1 MSAPLNTPQED
12 AERIRLKRL
21 ARLGGGGQASPAASG
36 STSTPATP
44 PAAPKPVMA
53 HTPVT
58 ALPKPKPIVKPA
70 APASPAPE
78 PAKPS
83 PVKQSQPVPLNFPQW
98 ESETLGKV
106 FNVTL
111 DREQA
116 EKSGWTITWLRG
128 VRNELLEEDPARPQ
142 PIPLE
147 ADLADRLII
156 DRLSLDPRSPTDDP
170 ELLTVLVG
178 LPPLETSLGYLVG
191 CWKRIHT
198 IRTQLSRRPPP
209 LADLQRATQILD
221 KLRELIVS
229 YAGFTLQDPGMF
241 PQPEGVVL
249 GAQELLPSLLSL
261 SSAPLNAGSTELG
274 LGAGD
279 VEAFIG
285 DLAKRFADDGMDE
298 IFGPIITMVIGAL
311 PAEGLGSGGSE
322 WRAVVGALEA
332 LVSDKNVAMAFPRLP
347 NWLPEHVTPHEVE
360 FASLLGPLA
369 RMGIFG
375 REWPALAQS
384 YYPEPDKRT
393 SQNAEAVDTTL
404 RATLVNLQQSLFLVF
419 NAIVRASA
427 DSRERVLKYFSTV
440 LNINVKRAGAHV
452 DPRTV
457 ASDAFMINLQ
467 AALLRFAEPFLD
479 AKYSKIDRID
489 AKYFAMTT
497 RINLAEETRLKAT
510 AEEVNAWEQR
520 VAQNG
525 GEGVSPQSH
534 AATYLYGLVTPQNFI
549 SDIFFLCAGYNHLG
563 IVRTIATHGEI
574 LKHLGEIDKWLET
587 AEAAEVPPGPQQ
599 TLHQARI
606 ERVKADKTKFQ
617 RELLTYEVQLQD
629 PEITQRN
636 LAFTNFMMVWILRMV
651 DPTHQ
656 YPSKPMT
663 LPLPEQ
669 VPDEFRILPEYF
681 VEDVVDYYIY
691 IMKYRSDLLD
701 TTLRTEFLVFALTFL
716 SSTWYIKNPFLK
728 SKILQG
734 LFYGS
739 IHIGRERDG
748 LLGALF
754 NSHPLALKHLFPSL
768 MWFYVEVEQTGASTQ
783 FYDKFE
789 SRRNIAYILRG
800 IWNNPNHRDTLLKAA
815 EGSDKFVRF
824 ANLLMNDAT
833 YLLDELLTKL
843 AAIKQLQ
850 QLMANKEQWDAL
862 PAEERREKEKN
873 FRQYEGMAA
882 SYATLGKSTVGLLRD
897 FTKETKAAFL
907 RPEIVDRL
915 AAMLSYN
922 IDMLCGPR
930 CSSLHVKDMEKYRFQ
945 PRALLGEIFQIFLNL
960 SGEAPFIQAVASEG
974 RSYKKEVFLNAAGIV
989 RKHSIKSETEIEKF
1003 VAFIQNVEEAKVLI
1017 EQEDDLGDA
1026 PDEFMDPLMYTLMR
1040 DPVILPSSKA
1050 TVDRS
1055 TIKAHLL
1062 SDTTDP
1068 FNRSPLK
1075 IEEVVPDVELKA
1087 KIETWLAERRDG
1099 RLKEAL
1105 ENAAVGT
1112 SEIPMEVDE
1121 AT

>member
-21 ARLGGGGQASPAASG
+21 ARLGGGQASSAASS
-36 STSTPATP
+36 STDITQPS
-44 PAAPKPVMA
+44 APKPAPAV
-53 HTPVT
+53 TP
-58 ALPKPKPIVKPA
+58 APAPSPKPKPIVKPV
-70 APASPAPE
+70 SPAPE
-78 PAKPS
+78 PARPS
-83 PVKQSQPVPLNFPQW
+83 PVKQVQPVPLNFPQW
-98 ESETLGKV
+98 ESETVGKI
-106 FNVTL
+106 FNITL

-116 EKSGWTITWLRG
+116 EKSGWSITWLRG
-128 VRNELLEEDPARPQ
+128 VQRELLEEDPARPQ
-142 PIPLE
+142 PIQLE
-147 ADLADRLII
+147 ADFADRIII

-170 ELLTVLVG
+170 ELLTVLVS

-191 CWKRIHT
+191 CWKRIQA
-198 IRTQLSRRPPP
+198 IRVQLSRRPPP
-209 LADLQRATQILD
+209 LADLQRTTEILD
-221 KLRELIVS
+221 KLRELVIS

-241 PQPEGVVL
+241 PQPEGVPL

-261 SSAPLNAGSTELG
+261 SSAPLNAGTTALG

-285 DLAKRFADDGMDE
+285 DLAKRFVDDGLEE
-298 IFGPIITMVIGAL
+298 IFGSIITMVVGAL
-311 PAEGLGSGGSE
+311 PAEGLGSGASE

-332 LVSDKNVAMAFPRLP
+332 LVSDKNVAAVFPRLP
-347 NWLPEHVTPHEVE
+347 NWLPEGVAPQDVE

-393 SQNAEAVDTTL
+393 AQNAEAVDTTL

-419 NAIVRASA
+419 NAIVRASPDA
-427 DSRERVLKYFSTV
+427 RERVLKYFSTV

-457 ASDAFMINLQ
+457 ASDGFMINLQ
-467 AALLRFAEPFLD
+467 AVLLRFAEPFLD

-489 AKYFAMTT
+489 AKYFAVAT
-497 RINLAEETRLKAT
+497 RVNLAEETRIKAT
-510 AEEVNAWEQR
+510 VEEVNAWEKR
-520 VAQNG
+520 VT
-525 GEGVSPQSH
+525 QS
-534 AATYLYGLVTPQNFI
+534 GVTPKNFI

-563 IVRTIATHGEI
+563 IVRTITTHGEI
-574 LKHLGEIDKWLET
+574 FKHLGEIDKWLET
-587 AEAAEVPPGPQQ
+587 AEAAEVPPGPQH

-606 ERVKADKTKFQ
+606 ERVKADKAKFQ

-636 LAFTNFMMVWILRMV
+636 LAFTNFMIVWMLRMV

-656 YPSKPMT
+656 YPNKPMT

-669 VPDEFRILPEYF
+669 VPDEFRMLPEYF
-681 VEDVVDYYIY
+681 IEDVVDYYIY
-691 IMKYRSDLLD
+691 VMKYRFDLLD

-748 LLGALF
+748 LFGALF
-754 NSHPLALKHLFPSL
+754 NSHPLALQHLLPSL

-850 QLMANKEQWDAL
+850 LLMANKEQWDAL

-907 RPEIVDRL
+907 TPEIVDRL
-915 AAMLSYN
+915 AAMLAYN

-989 RKHSIKSETEIEKF
+989 RKHSIKSEADIEKF

-1017 EQEDDLGDA
+1017 EQEEDLGDV
-1026 PDEFMDPLMYTLMR
+1026 PEEFMDPLMYTLMR
-1040 DPVILPSSKA
+1040 DPVKLPSSKA
-1050 TVDRS
+1050 IVDRS

-1075 IEEVVPDVELKA
+1075 IEEVIPDEELKA
-1087 KIETWLAERRDG
+1087 KIGAWLAERRG
-1099 RLKEAL
+1099 GKLKEAL
-1105 ENAAVGT
+1105 DNAAVGT
-1112 SEIPMEVDE
+1112 NEIPMDVDE
-1121 AT
+1121 AI

>member
-1 MSAPLNTPQED
+1 MSTPLNTPQED

-21 ARLGGGGQASPAASG
+21 ARLGGGQASSAASS
-36 STSTPATP
+36 STDIEKPLAPRPAPVVAPT
-44 PAAPKPVMA
+44 AAP
-53 HTPVT
+53 
-58 ALPKPKPIVKPA
+58 PKPKPIVKPV
-70 APASPAPE
+70 SPAPE
-78 PAKPS
+78 PARPS

-98 ESETLGKV
+98 ESETIGKV

-116 EKSGWTITWLRG
+116 EKSGWSITWLCG
-128 VRNELLEEDPARPQ
+128 VQRELLEEDPGTTLNARLGTDLTYRTARPQ
-142 PIPLE
+142 PIQLE
-147 ADLADRLII
+147 ADLADRLLI
-156 DRLSLDPRSPTDDP
+156 DRLSLDPRSPTEDP
-170 ELLTVLVG
+170 EIVTVIVA
-178 LPPLETSLGYLVG
+178 LPPLETSLGYLAG
-191 CWKRIHT
+191 CWKRLQA
-198 IRTQLSRRPPP
+198 IRIQLSRRPPP
-209 LADLQRATQILD
+209 LGDLQRATEVLD
-221 KLRELIVS
+221 KLRELVVS
-229 YAGFTLQDPGMF
+229 YAGLTLQDPDMF
-241 PQPEGVVL
+241 PQPKGVPL

-261 SSAPLNAGSTELG
+261 SSAPLNAGSTALG

-285 DLAKRFADDGMDE
+285 DLAKRFVDDGLDD

-347 NWLPEHVTPHEVE
+347 NWLPEGVAPHNVE
-360 FASLLGPLA
+360 FTSLLGPLA
-369 RMGIFG
+369 RMGVFG

-393 SQNAEAVDTTL
+393 AQSAEAVETTL
-404 RATLVNLQQSLFLVF
+404 RATLVNLQQSLFLIF
-419 NAIVRASA
+419 NAIVRASPDA
-427 DSRERVLKYFSTV
+427 RERVLKYFSTV
-440 LNINVKRAGAHV
+440 LNINVKRAGAH
-452 DPRTV
+452 
-457 ASDAFMINLQ
+457 ASSFMNGFMINLQ
-467 AALLRFAEPFLD
+467 AVLLRFAEPFLD

-497 RINLAEETRLKAT
+497 RVNLVEETRIKAT
-510 AEEVNAWEQR
+510 AEEVNAWERR
-520 VAQNG
+520 VT
-525 GEGVSPQSH
+525 EKGVI
-534 AATYLYGLVTPQNFI
+534 PQNFI
-549 SDIFFLCAGYNHLG
+549 SDIFFICAGYNHLG
-563 IVRTIATHGEI
+563 LVRTIATHGEI

-587 AEAAEVPPGPQQ
+587 AEAAEIPAGPQQ
-599 TLHQARI
+599 TAHQARVD
-606 ERVKADKTKFQ
+606 RVKTDKAKYQ
-617 RELLTYEVQLQD
+617 RELLTYEVQIQD
-629 PEITQRN
+629 SELTQRN
-636 LAFTNFMMVWILRMV
+636 LAFTNFMMAWVLRMV
-651 DPTHQ
+651 DPMHQ

-669 VPDEFRILPEYF
+669 VPDDFRMLPEYF
-681 VEDVVDYYIY
+681 IEDVVDYYIHV
-691 IMKYRSDLLD
+691 MKHRSDLLD
-701 TTLRTEFLVFALTFL
+701 TTLRAEFLVFALTFL

-728 SKILQG
+728 SKLLQG

-754 NSHPLALKHLFPSL
+754 NSHPLALQHLLPSL
-768 MWFYVEVEQTGASTQ
+768 MWFYVEVEQTGASSQ

-843 AAIKQLQ
+843 ASIKQLQ
-850 QLMANKEQWDAL
+850 TLMANKEQWEAL
-862 PAEERREKEKN
+862 PAEERREKEKT
-873 FRQYEGMAA
+873 FRQNEGMAT
-882 SYATLGKSTVGLLRD
+882 SYATLGKSTIGLLRD

-907 RPEIVDRL
+907 TPEIVDRL
-915 AAMLSYN
+915 AAMLAYN

-930 CSSLHVKDMEKYRFQ
+930 CSSLHVKDMDKYRFQ
-945 PRALLGEIFQIFLNL
+945 PRTLLGEIFQIFLNL
-960 SGEAPFIQAVASEG
+960 SGEAPFIQAVATEG
-974 RSYKKEVFLNAAGIV
+974 RSYKKDVFLHAAGIV
-989 RKHSIKSETEIEKF
+989 RKHSIKSETDIEKF

-1017 EQEDDLGDA
+1017 EQEDDLGDV
-1026 PDEFMDPLMYTLMR
+1026 PDEFLDPLMYTLMR
-1040 DPVILPSSKA
+1040 DPVKLPSSKA

-1075 IEEVVPDVELKA
+1075 IEEVTPDVELKA
-1087 KIETWLAERRDG
+1087 NIEAWLAERRG
-1099 RLKEAL
+1099 GKLKEAL
-1105 ENAAVGT
+1105 DKAAVGT
-1112 SEIPMEVDE
+1112 DEIPMEVDE

>member
-1 MSAPLNTPQED
+1 MDYYMASRCA
-12 AERIRLKRL
+12 KRT
-21 ARLGGGGQASPAASG
+21 ARGGS
-36 STSTPATP
+36 
-44 PAAPKPVMA
+44 
-53 HTPVT
+53 
-58 ALPKPKPIVKPA
+58 
-70 APASPAPE
+70 
-78 PAKPS
+78 
-83 PVKQSQPVPLNFPQW
+83 
-98 ESETLGKV
+98 
-106 FNVTL
+106 
-111 DREQA
+111 
-116 EKSGWTITWLRG
+116 
-128 VRNELLEEDPARPQ
+128 
-142 PIPLE
+142 
-147 ADLADRLII
+147 RLII

-440 LNINVKRAGAHV
+440 LNINVKRAGQSLQV

-534 AATYLYGLVTPQNFI
+534 AVTYLYGLVTPQNFI

-563 IVRTIATHGEI
+563 IIRTIATHGEI

-606 ERVKADKTKFQ
+606 ERVKV
-617 RELLTYEVQLQD
+617 RYSRVQLQD
-629 PEITQRN
+629 PEITQ
-636 LAFTNFMMVWILRMV
+636 L
-651 DPTHQ
+651 
-656 YPSKPMT
+656 
-663 LPLPEQ
+663 
-669 VPDEFRILPEYF
+669 PDEFRILP
-681 VEDVVDYYIY
+681 DRRKIRDIH
-691 IMKYRSDLLD
+691 RSITESVPEIQDTPGWYMPPNLAGKLTQALD
-701 TTLRTEFLVFALTFL
+701 
-716 SSTWYIKNPFLK
+716 
-728 SKILQG
+728 QG

-754 NSHPLALKHLFPSL
+754 NSHPLALQHLFPSL

>member
-1 MSAPLNTPQED
+1 MSAPLSTPQED

-21 ARLGGGGQASPAASG
+21 ARLGGVQASPAAS
-36 STSTPATP
+36 SSASTPATQSP
-44 PAAPKPVMA
+44 VPKPTPAQTPMA
-53 HTPVT
+53 PS
-58 ALPKPKPIVKPA
+58 PKPKPIVRPD
-70 APASPAPE
+70 PPAPE
-78 PAKPS
+78 PARPS
-83 PVKQSQPVPLNFPQW
+83 PVKQAQPTPLNFPQW
-98 ESETLGKV
+98 ESETVGKV

-111 DREQA
+111 DRDQA

-128 VRNELLEEDPARPQ
+128 VRNELLEQDPACPQ

-147 ADLADRLII
+147 ADLADTIII
-156 DRLSLDPRSPTDDP
+156 DRLSLDPRSPTEDP
-170 ELLTVLVG
+170 ELLTVLVA

-198 IRTQLSRRPPP
+198 IRIQLSRRPPP

-221 KLRELIVS
+221 KLRELVVS

-241 PQPEGVVL
+241 PQPQGVVL

-261 SSAPLNAGSTELG
+261 SAAPLNAGTTELG

-279 VEAFIG
+279 VETFIG
-285 DLAKRFADDGMDE
+285 DLAKRFAGDELDE
-298 IFGPIITMVIGAL
+298 IVGPIITMVIAAL

-332 LVSDKNVAMAFPRLP
+332 LVSDKNVAM
-347 NWLPEHVTPHEVE
+347 TQ
-360 FASLLGPLA
+360 
-369 RMGIFG
+369 IT
-375 REWPALAQS
+375 EWP
-384 YYPEPDKRT
+384 
-393 SQNAEAVDTTL
+393 
-404 RATLVNLQQSLFLVF
+404 
-419 NAIVRASA
+419 
-427 DSRERVLKYFSTV
+427 LK
-440 LNINVKRAGAHV
+440 V

-457 ASDAFMINLQ
+457 ASDGFIVNLQ
-467 AALLRFAEPFLD
+467 AVLLRFAEPFLD

-497 RINLAEETRLKAT
+497 RVNLAEETRLKAT
-510 AEEVNAWEQR
+510 AEEVNVWER
-520 VAQNG
+520 YVAENR
-525 GEGVSPQSH
+525 
-534 AATYLYGLVTPQNFI
+534 VTPQNFI

-587 AEAAEVPPGPQQ
+587 AEAAEVLPGPQQ
-599 TLHQARI
+599 NAHQERI
-606 ERVKADKTKFQ
+606 GRVKAEKAKFQ

-629 PEITQRN
+629 SEITQRN
-636 LAFTNFMMVWILRMV
+636 LAFTSFMMVWMLRMV

-681 VEDVVDYYIY
+681 IEDVVDYYIY

-754 NSHPLALKHLFPSL
+754 NSHPLSLQHLLPSL

-800 IWNNPNHRDTLLKAA
+800 IWNNQNHRDTLLKAA

-850 QLMANKEQWDAL
+850 ILMANKEQWDAL
-862 PAEERREKEKN
+862 TAEDRREKEKN

-960 SGEAPFIQAVASEG
+960 SGEAPFIQAIASEG
-974 RSYKKEVFLNAAGIV
+974 RSYKKEVFLNAAGII
-989 RKHSIKSETEIEKF
+989 RKYNLKSETEIEKF
-1003 VAFIQNVEEAKVLI
+1003 VGFIQNVEEARVLI

-1026 PDEFMDPLMYTLMR
+1026 PDEFMGEHQNSRTLEYALTAWAITDPVMYTIMR
-1040 DPVILPSSKA
+1040 DPVILPSSRA
-1050 TVDRS
+1050 IVDRS

-1075 IEEVVPDVELKA
+1075 IEEVVSGML
-1087 KIETWLAERRDG
+1087 L
-1099 RLKEAL
+1099 RLKSSSVL
-1105 ENAAVGT
+1105 T
-1112 SEIPMEVDE
+1112 
-1121 AT
+1121 T

>member
-44 PAAPKPVMA
+44 PAAPKPVIA

-221 KLRELIVS
+221 KLRELVVS

-285 DLAKRFADDGMDE
+285 DLAKRFADDGIDE

-332 LVSDKNVAMAFPRLP
+332 LVSDKNVAMTFPRLP

-525 GEGVSPQSH
+525 
-534 AATYLYGLVTPQNFI
+534 VTPQNFI

-754 NSHPLALKHLFPSL
+754 NSHPLALQHLFPSL

>member
-1 MSAPLNTPQED
+1 MSAPLSTPQED

-21 ARLGGGGQASPAASG
+21 ARLGGVQASPAAS
-36 STSTPATP
+36 SSASTPATQP
-44 PAAPKPVMA
+44 PVPKPTPA
-53 HTPVT
+53 QTPV
-58 ALPKPKPIVKPA
+58 APSPKPKPIVRPD
-70 APASPAPE
+70 PPAPE
-78 PAKPS
+78 PARPS
-83 PVKQSQPVPLNFPQW
+83 PVKQAQPTPLNFPQW
-98 ESETLGKV
+98 ESETVGKV

-111 DREQA
+111 DRDQA

-128 VRNELLEEDPARPQ
+128 VRNELLEQDPACPQ

-147 ADLADRLII
+147 ADLADTIII
-156 DRLSLDPRSPTDDP
+156 DRLSLDPRSPTEDP
-170 ELLTVLVG
+170 ELLTVLVA

-198 IRTQLSRRPPP
+198 IRIQLSRRPPP

-221 KLRELIVS
+221 KLRELVVS

-241 PQPEGVVL
+241 PQPQGVVL

-261 SSAPLNAGSTELG
+261 SAAPLNAGTTELG

-279 VEAFIG
+279 VETFIG
-285 DLAKRFADDGMDE
+285 DLAKRFAGGELDE
-298 IFGPIITMVIGAL
+298 IVGPIITMVIAAL

-332 LVSDKNVAMAFPRLP
+332 LVSDKNVAM
-347 NWLPEHVTPHEVE
+347 TQ
-360 FASLLGPLA
+360 
-369 RMGIFG
+369 IT
-375 REWPALAQS
+375 EWP
-384 YYPEPDKRT
+384 
-393 SQNAEAVDTTL
+393 
-404 RATLVNLQQSLFLVF
+404 
-419 NAIVRASA
+419 
-427 DSRERVLKYFSTV
+427 LK
-440 LNINVKRAGAHV
+440 V

-457 ASDAFMINLQ
+457 ASDGFIINLQ
-467 AALLRFAEPFLD
+467 AVLLRFAEPFLD

-497 RINLAEETRLKAT
+497 RVNLAEETRLKAT
-510 AEEVNAWEQR
+510 AEEVNAWER
-520 VAQNG
+520 YVAGNR
-525 GEGVSPQSH
+525 
-534 AATYLYGLVTPQNFI
+534 VTPQNFI

-587 AEAAEVPPGPQQ
+587 AEAAEVLPGPQQ
-599 TLHQARI
+599 NAHQERI
-606 ERVKADKTKFQ
+606 GRVKAEKAKFQ

-629 PEITQRN
+629 SEITQRN
-636 LAFTNFMMVWILRMV
+636 LAFTSFMMVWMLRMV

-681 VEDVVDYYIY
+681 IEDVVDYYIY

-754 NSHPLALKHLFPSL
+754 NSHPLSIQHLLPSL

-800 IWNNPNHRDTLLKAA
+800 IWNNQNHRDTLLKAA

-850 QLMANKEQWDAL
+850 ILMANKEQWDAL
-862 PAEERREKEKN
+862 TAEDRREKEKN

-915 AAMLSYN
+915 AAMLTWRSIGSN
-922 IDMLCGPR
+922 
-930 CSSLHVKDMEKYRFQ
+930 
-945 PRALLGEIFQIFLNL
+945 RALFW
-960 SGEAPFIQAVASEG
+960 
-974 RSYKKEVFLNAAGIV
+974 
-989 RKHSIKSETEIEKF
+989 EKF
-1003 VAFIQNVEEAKVLI
+1003 
-1017 EQEDDLGDA
+1017 
-1026 PDEFMDPLMYTLMR
+1026 
-1040 DPVILPSSKA
+1040 SKF
-1050 TVDRS
+1050 S
-1055 TIKAHLL
+1055 
-1062 SDTTDP
+1062 
-1068 FNRSPLK
+1068 
-1075 IEEVVPDVELKA
+1075 
-1087 KIETWLAERRDG
+1087 
-1099 RLKEAL
+1099 
-1105 ENAAVGT
+1105 
-1112 SEIPMEVDE
+1112 
-1121 AT
+1121 

>member
-1 MSAPLNTPQED
+1 MSTPLNTPQED

-21 ARLGGGGQASPAASG
+21 ARLGGGQVSSAASS
-36 STSTPATP
+36 STDVTKNPVPKPAPVATP
-44 PAAPKPVMA
+44 SVP
-53 HTPVT
+53 
-58 ALPKPKPIVKPA
+58 PKPKPIVKPV
-70 APASPAPE
+70 SPAPE
-78 PAKPS
+78 PARPS
-83 PVKQSQPVPLNFPQW
+83 PVKQAQPVLLNFPQW
-98 ESETLGKV
+98 EYETVGKV

-116 EKSGWTITWLRG
+116 EKSGWSITWLCG
-128 VRNELLEEDPARPQ
+128 VQQELLEEDPARPQ
-142 PIPLE
+142 PIQPE
-147 ADLADRLII
+147 VDLADRLLI
-156 DRLSLDPRSPTDDP
+156 DRLGLDPRSPTEDP
-170 ELLTVLVG
+170 ERLTVLVS

-191 CWKRIHT
+191 CWKRIQA
-198 IRTQLSRRPPP
+198 IRIQLSRRPPP
-209 LADLQRATQILD
+209 LADLQRATEILD
-221 KLRELIVS
+221 KLRELVIS
-229 YAGFTLQDPGMF
+229 YAGFTLQDSSMF
-241 PQPEGVVL
+241 PQPEGVPL
-249 GAQELLPSLLSL
+249 GPQELLPSLLSL
-261 SSAPLNAGSTELG
+261 SSAPLNAGTTALG

-279 VEAFIG
+279 VEAFVG
-285 DLAKRFADDGMDE
+285 DLAKRFLDDGLDD

-322 WRAVVGALEA
+322 WRAIVGALEA
-332 LVSDKNVAMAFPRLP
+332 LVSDKNVAAVFPRLE
-347 NWLPEHVTPHEVE
+347 NWLPEGVAPHQVE
-360 FASLLGPLA
+360 FNSLLGPLA

-384 YYPEPDKRT
+384 YYPEPDKRGA
-393 SQNAEAVDTTL
+393 QNEAVETTL

-419 NAIVRASA
+419 NAIVRASGDA
-427 DSRERVLKYFSTV
+427 RERVLKYFSTV

-452 DPRTV
+452 DPTTV
-457 ASDAFMINLQ
+457 ASDGFMINLQ
-467 AALLRFAEPFLD
+467 AVLLRFAEPFLD
-479 AKYSKIDRID
+479 ARYSKIDRID
-489 AKYFAMTT
+489 AKYFAMAT
-497 RINLAEETRLKAT
+497 RVNVAEETRIKAT
-510 AEEVNAWEQR
+510 AEEANAWQKR
-520 VAQNG
+520 VTENG
-525 GEGVSPQSH
+525 VI
-534 AATYLYGLVTPQNFI
+534 PQNFI

-563 IVRTIATHGEI
+563 IVRTITTHGEI
-574 LKHLGEIDKWLET
+574 FKHLGEIDKWLET
-587 AEAAEVPPGPQQ
+587 AEAAEVPAGPQQ
-599 TLHQARI
+599 TLHQGRI
-606 ERVKADKTKFQ
+606 ERVKADKAKFQ

-636 LAFTNFMMVWILRMV
+636 LAFTNFMMVWMLRMV

-669 VPDEFRILPEYF
+669 MPDEFRMLPEYF
-681 VEDVVDYYIY
+681 VEDVVEYYIY
-691 IMKYRSDLLD
+691 IMKYRPELLD

-716 SSTWYIKNPFLK
+716 TSTWYIKNPFLK
-728 SKILQG
+728 SKLLQG

-754 NSHPLALKHLFPSL
+754 NSHPLALQHLLPSL

-789 SRRNIAYILRG
+789 SRRNIAYILRV
-800 IWNNPNHRDTLLKAA
+800 IWNNPHHRDTLLKAA
-815 EGSDKFVRF
+815 ENSDKFVRF

-843 AAIKQLQ
+843 ASIKQLQ
-850 QLMANKEQWDAL
+850 VLMANKEQWDAL
-862 PAEERREKEKN
+862 SADERREKEKN

-882 SYATLGKSTVGLLRD
+882 SYATLGKSTIELLRN

-907 RPEIVDRL
+907 TPEIVDRL
-915 AAMLSYN
+915 AAMLAYN

-945 PRALLGEIFQIFLNL
+945 PRQLLGEIFQIFLNL
-960 SGEAPFIQAVASEG
+960 SGDAAFIQAVASEG
-974 RSYKKEVFLNAAGIV
+974 RSYSKEVFLHATGIV
-989 RKHSIKSETEIEKF
+989 RKHGIKSETEIEKF

-1017 EQEDDLGDA
+1017 EQEDDLSDA
-1026 PDEFMDPLMYTLMR
+1026 PEEFMDPLMYTLMR
-1040 DPVILPSSKA
+1040 DPVKLPSSRA
-1050 TVDRS
+1050 IVDRS

-1075 IEEVVPDVELKA
+1075 IEEVVPDVELKSR
-1087 KIETWLAERRDG
+1087 IEAWLAERRGG
-1099 RLKEAL
+1099 RLREAL
-1105 ENAAVGT
+1105 DNAAVGT
-1112 SEIPMEVDE
+1112 DEIPMEVDE

>member
-44 PAAPKPVMA
+44 PAAPKPVIA

-178 LPPLETSLGYLVG
+178 YPH
-191 CWKRIHT
+191 WKPRWDT
-198 IRTQLSRRPPP
+198 LPPP

-221 KLRELIVS
+221 KLRELVVS

-525 GEGVSPQSH
+525 
-534 AATYLYGLVTPQNFI
+534 VTPQNFI

-563 IVRTIATHGEI
+563 IIRTIATHGEI

-606 ERVKADKTKFQ
+606 ERVKNGRPYAPI
-617 RELLTYEVQLQD
+617 
-629 PEITQRN
+629 PEQTHDSA
-636 LAFTNFMMVWILRMV
+636 LA
-651 DPTHQ
+651 
-656 YPSKPMT
+656 
-663 LPLPEQ
+663 EQ

-754 NSHPLALKHLFPSL
+754 NSHPLALQHLFPSL

>member
-1 MSAPLNTPQED
+1 MAGGGCRKRRGLVQGKVLRENRLANPKAFDAYLLTVRFLPTCFNRNNMSTPLNTPQED

-21 ARLGGGGQASPAASG
+21 ARLGGGQALPSTSG
-36 STSTPATP
+36 SIDVKQPS
-44 PAAPKPVMA
+44 APKPAPMQ
-53 HTPVT
+53 TPV
-58 ALPKPKPIVKPA
+58 AAPPKPRPIVK
-70 APASPAPE
+70 PASPAPE
-78 PAKPS
+78 PARAS
-83 PVKQSQPVPLNFPQW
+83 PVKQAQPVPLNFPQW
-98 ESETLGKV
+98 ESETVGKV

-116 EKSGWTITWLRG
+116 EKSGWSITWLRG
-128 VRNELLEEDPARPQ
+128 VQQELLEEDPARPQ
-142 PIPLE
+142 PIQLG

-156 DRLSLDPRSPTDDP
+156 DRLSLDPRSPTEDP
-170 ELLTVLVG
+170 ELLTVLVS

-191 CWKRIHT
+191 CWKRIQA
-198 IRTQLSRRPPP
+198 IRIQLSRRPPP
-209 LADLQRATQILD
+209 LADLQRATEILD
-221 KLRELIVS
+221 KLRELVIS
-229 YAGFTLQDPGMF
+229 YAGLTLQDSDSGMF
-241 PQPEGVVL
+241 SQPEGVPL

-261 SSAPLNAGSTELG
+261 SSAPLNAGSTALG

-285 DLAKRFADDGMDE
+285 DLAKRFVDDGLDE
-298 IFGPIITMVIGAL
+298 IFAPIINMVVGAL

-332 LVSDKNVAMAFPRLP
+332 LVSDKHVATTVSRLP
-347 NWLPEHVTPHEVE
+347 NWLPEGVAPHNVE
-360 FASLLGPLA
+360 FDSLLGPLA

-384 YYPEPDKRT
+384 YFPEPDKRT
-393 SQNAEAVDTTL
+393 AQTTEAVETTL
-404 RATLVNLQQSLFLVF
+404 RATLVNLQQSLFLIF
-419 NAIVRASA
+419 NAIVRASPVA
-427 DSRERVLKYFSTV
+427 RERVLKYLSTV

-457 ASDAFMINLQ
+457 ASDGFMINLQ
-467 AALLRFAEPFLD
+467 AVLLRFAEPFLD

-497 RINLAEETRLKAT
+497 RVNLAEETRLKAT
-510 AEEVNAWEQR
+510 AEEVNAWEKR
-520 VAQNG
+520 VAKNG
-525 GEGVSPQSH
+525 
-534 AATYLYGLVTPQNFI
+534 ATPQNFI

-563 IVRTIATHGEI
+563 VVRTIATHGEI
-574 LKHLGEIDKWLET
+574 VKHLAEVDKWLET
-587 AEAAEVPPGPQQ
+587 AVAAEVPPGPQQ
-599 TLHQARI
+599 TLHQRRI
-606 ERVKADKTKFQ
+606 EQVKTDKAKYQ

-629 PEITQRN
+629 SELTQRN
-636 LAFTNFMMVWILRMV
+636 LAFTNFMMVWMIRMV

-656 YPSKPMT
+656 YPNKPMT

-669 VPDEFRILPEYF
+669 VLDDFRMLPEYF

-691 IMKYRSDLLD
+691 IMKTRNDLLD
-701 TTLRTEFLVFALTFL
+701 NTLRTEFLVFALTFL

-728 SKILQG
+728 SKLLQG

-748 LLGALF
+748 LLGPLF
-754 NSHPLALKHLFPSL
+754 NSHPLALQHLLPTL
-768 MWFYVEVEQTGASTQ
+768 MWFYVEVEQTGASSQFYDNLGYLTVVQCLMEHPEVEQTGASSQ

-789 SRRNIAYILRG
+789 SRRNIAYILRV
-800 IWNNPNHRDTLLKAA
+800 IWNNPSHRDTLLKAA
-815 EGSDKFVRF
+815 ENSDKFVRF

-843 AAIKQLQ
+843 ATIKQLQ
-850 QLMANKEQWDAL
+850 LLMANKEQWDAL
-862 PAEERREKEKN
+862 PVEERREKEKN
-873 FRQYEGMAA
+873 LRQSEGMAA
-882 SYATLGKSTVGLLRD
+882 SYATLGKSTVELLRN

-915 AAMLSYN
+915 AAMLAYN

-960 SGEAPFIQAVASEG
+960 SGDAPFIQAVASEG

-989 RKHSIKSETEIEKF
+989 RKHGIKSETEIEKF

-1040 DPVILPSSKA
+1040 DPVKLPSSKA

-1055 TIKAHLL
+1055 TIKAHW
-1062 SDTTDP
+1062 T
-1068 FNRSPLK
+1068 
-1075 IEEVVPDVELKA
+1075 
-1087 KIETWLAERRDG
+1087 
-1099 RLKEAL
+1099 
-1105 ENAAVGT
+1105 
-1112 SEIPMEVDE
+1112 
-1121 AT
+1121 

>member
-1 MSAPLNTPQED
+1 MSTPLNTPQED

-21 ARLGGGGQASPAASG
+21 ARLGGGQVPPAASG
-36 STSTPATP
+36 STDVVKPSV
-44 PAAPKPVMA
+44 PKPVQ
-53 HTPVT
+53 TPV
-58 ALPKPKPIVKPA
+58 AAPPKPKPIVKPA
-70 APASPAPE
+70 SPAPE
-78 PAKPS
+78 PIWSSPAKQAHPA
-83 PVKQSQPVPLNFPQW
+83 PLNFPQW
-98 ESETLGKV
+98 ESETVGKV

-116 EKSGWTITWLRG
+116 EKSGWSITWLRG
-128 VRNELLEEDPARPQ
+128 VQQELEEDPSTVIDAHSGTNLTHLTDRPQ
-142 PIPLE
+142 PIQLE
-147 ADLADRLII
+147 ADLADRLLI
-156 DRLSLDPRSPTDDP
+156 DRLSLDPRSSTEDP
-170 ELLTVLVG
+170 ELLTVLVS

-191 CWKRIHT
+191 CWKRIQA

-209 LADLQRATQILD
+209 LADLQRATEILD
-221 KLRELIVS
+221 KLRELVVS
-229 YAGFTLQDPGMF
+229 YAGLTLQDTSMF
-241 PQPEGVVL
+241 SQPEGVPL

-261 SSAPLNAGSTELG
+261 SSAPLNAGSTALG

-285 DLAKRFADDGMDE
+285 DLAKRFVDDGLDE

-332 LVSDKNVAMAFPRLP
+332 LVSDKHIATTFSRLP
-347 NWLPEHVTPHEVE
+347 SWLPQDLAAYNIE
-360 FASLLGPLA
+360 FNSLLGPLA

-375 REWPALAQS
+375 REWPDLAKS
-384 YYPEPDKRT
+384 YYPEPDKR
-393 SQNAEAVDTTL
+393 QNEAAETTL

-419 NAIVRASA
+419 NAIVRASPDA
-427 DSRERVLKYFSTV
+427 RERVLKYFSTV

-457 ASDAFMINLQ
+457 ASDGFMINLQ
-467 AALLRFAEPFLD
+467 AVLLRFAEPFLD

-497 RINLAEETRLKAT
+497 RVNLVEETRLKAT
-510 AEEVNAWEQR
+510 AEEVNAWEKR
-520 VAQNG
+520 VNKSG
-525 GEGVSPQSH
+525 
-534 AATYLYGLVTPQNFI
+534 AAPQNFI

-574 LKHLGEIDKWLET
+574 VKHLSEIDKWLET
-587 AEAAEVPPGPQQ
+587 AEAAEVPAGPQQ
-599 TLHQARI
+599 ALHQQRI
-606 ERVKADKTKFQ
+606 ERVKTDKAKYQ
-617 RELLTYEVQLQD
+617 RELLTYEVQLLD

-636 LAFTNFMMVWILRMV
+636 LAFTNFMMVWMLRMV

-656 YPSKPMT
+656 YPGKPMT

-669 VPDEFRILPEYF
+669 IPDDFRMLPEYF
-681 VEDVVDYYIY
+681 VEDVVDYYTHI
-691 IMKYRSDLLD
+691 IKFRSDLLD
-701 TTLRTEFLVFALTFL
+701 PTLRTEFLVFALTFL

-728 SKILQG
+728 SKLLQG

-739 IHIGRERDG
+739 LQFGRERDG
-748 LLGALF
+748 VLGALF
-754 NSHPLALKHLFPSL
+754 NSHPLALQHLLPAL
-768 MWFYVEVEQTGASTQ
+768 MWFYVEVEQTGASSQ

-789 SRRNIAYILRG
+789 SRRNIAYILRV

-843 AAIKQLQ
+843 ATIKQLQ
-850 QLMANKEQWDAL
+850 LLMANKEQWDAL
-862 PAEERREKEKN
+862 SVEERREKEKT
-873 FRQYEGMAA
+873 FRQSESMAA
-882 SYATLGKSTVGLLRD
+882 SYATLGKSTVELLRN

-907 RPEIVDRL
+907 TPEIVDRL
-915 AAMLSYN
+915 AAMLAYN

-1026 PDEFMDPLMYTLMR
+1026 PEEFMDPLMYTIMR
-1040 DPVILPSSKA
+1040 DPVKLPSSKA

-1087 KIETWLAERRDG
+1087 RIEAWLVERRG
-1099 RLKEAL
+1099 GKLKEAL
-1105 ENAAVGT
+1105 DNAAVGT
-1112 SEIPMEVDE
+1112 SEIPTEVEE

>member
-1 MSAPLNTPQED
+1 MSAPLNTPQDD

-21 ARLGGGGQASPAASG
+21 ARLGGGVSSPAASG
-36 STSTPATP
+36 SADISQP
-44 PAAPKPVMA
+44 PAPKNAPVD
-53 HTPVT
+53 TPVV
-58 ALPKPKPIVKPA
+58 LPKPKPTPVAKPT
-70 APASPAPE
+70 PTPE
-78 PAKPS
+78 PARALPARTL
-83 PVKQSQPVPLNFPQW
+83 PVKQTQPVPLNFPRW
-98 ESETLGKV
+98 ESDTISKV

-111 DREQA
+111 DREEA
-116 EKSGWTITWLRG
+116 EKSGWSITWLRG
-128 VRNELLEEDPARPQ
+128 VQQELLEEDPGRPQ
-142 PIPLE
+142 PIQLE
-147 ADLADRLII
+147 ADLADRLLI
-156 DRLSLDPRSPTDDP
+156 DRLSLDPRSPTEDP
-170 ELLTVLVG
+170 ELLTVLVS

-191 CWKRIHT
+191 CWKRIQA
-198 IRTQLSRRPPP
+198 IRIQLSRRPPP
-209 LADLQRATQILD
+209 LADLQRATEILD
-221 KLRELIVS
+221 KLRELVVS
-229 YAGFTLQDPGMF
+229 YAGLTLQDPAMF
-241 PQPEGVVL
+241 PQPEGVTL

-261 SSAPLNAGSTELG
+261 SSAPLNAGQTALG

-285 DLAKRFADDGMDE
+285 DLAKRFVDDGLDD
-298 IFGPIITMVIGAL
+298 IFGPIINMVVAAL

-332 LVSDKNVAMAFPRLP
+332 LVSDKNVATTFARLP
-347 NWLPEHVTPHEVE
+347 NWLPEGVAPQSVE
-360 FASLLGPLA
+360 FNSLLGPLA

-384 YYPEPDKRT
+384 YYPDPDKGQ
-393 SQNAEAVDTTL
+393 SEAVETTL

-419 NAIVRASA
+419 NAIVRASPEA
-427 DSRERVLKYFSTV
+427 RERVLKYFSTV

-457 ASDAFMINLQ
+457 ASDGFMINLQ

-497 RINLAEETRLKAT
+497 RVNLVEETRLKAT
-510 AEEVNAWEQR
+510 AEEVNAWEKR
-520 VAQNG
+520 VAKNG
-525 GEGVSPQSH
+525 
-534 AATYLYGLVTPQNFI
+534 ATPQNFI

-563 IVRTIATHGEI
+563 VVRTIGTHGEI
-574 LKHLGEIDKWLET
+574 LKHINEIDKWLET
-587 AEAAEVPPGPQQ
+587 AQAVEVPAGPQR
-599 TLHQARI
+599 TLH
-606 ERVKADKTKFQ
+606 ERRLEQVKNDKAKYN
-617 RELLTYEVQLQD
+617 RELLTYDVQLQD
-629 PEITQRN
+629 PELTQRN
-636 LAFTNFMMVWILRMV
+636 LAFTNFMMVWMLRMV

-656 YPSKPMT
+656 YPNKPMS

-669 VPDEFRILPEYF
+669 IPDEFRMLPEYF

-691 IMKYRSDLLD
+691 VMKFRSNLLD
-701 TTLRTEFLVFALTFL
+701 NTLRTEFLVFALTFL

-728 SKILQG
+728 SKLLQG

-739 IHIGRERDG
+739 IQLGRERDG
-748 LLGALF
+748 LLGSLF
-754 NSHPLALKHLFPSL
+754 NSHPLALQHLLPTL
-768 MWFYVEVEQTGASTQ
+768 MWFYVEVEQTGASSQ

-789 SRRNIAYILRG
+789 SRRNIAFILRV
-800 IWNNPNHRDTLLKAA
+800 IWNNPSHRDTLLKAA
-815 EGSDKFVRF
+815 GSSDKFVRF

-843 AAIKQLQ
+843 ATIKQLQ
-850 QLMANKEQWDAL
+850 TQMANKEQWEAL

-873 FRQYEGMAA
+873 LRQSEGMAA
-882 SYATLGKSTVGLLRD
+882 SYATLGKSTIELLRN

-907 RPEIVDRL
+907 TPEIVDRL
-915 AAMLSYN
+915 AAMLAYN

-960 SGEAPFIQAVASEG
+960 SGEAPFIQAIASEG

-989 RKHSIKSETEIEKF
+989 RKHAIKSETEIEKF
-1003 VAFIQNVEEAKVLI
+1003 VGFIQNVEEAKVLI

-1040 DPVILPSSKA
+1040 DPVKLPSSKA

-1087 KIETWLAERRDG
+1087 KIEAWLAERRG
-1099 RLKEAL
+1099 GSLKEAL
-1105 ENAAVGT
+1105 DKAAVGT
-1112 SEIPMEVDE
+1112 SEIPTDVEE

>member
-1 MSAPLNTPQED
+1 MSTPLNTPQED

-21 ARLGGGGQASPAASG
+21 ARLGGGQASPAASS
-36 STSTPATP
+36 STDVTQPPTPRPIPVATPAT
-44 PAAPKPVMA
+44 AP
-53 HTPVT
+53 
-58 ALPKPKPIVKPA
+58 PKPKPVVKPS
-70 APASPAPE
+70 SPAPE
-78 PAKPS
+78 PARPS
-83 PVKQSQPVPLNFPQW
+83 PVKQSQPVPLNFLQW
-98 ESETLGKV
+98 ESETVGKV

-111 DREQA
+111 DKEQA
-116 EKSGWTITWLRG
+116 EKSGWSITWLCG
-128 VRNELLEEDPARPQ
+128 VQRELLEEDPARPQ
-142 PIPLE
+142 PIQLK
-147 ADLADRLII
+147 ADLADRLLI
-156 DRLSLDPRSPTDDP
+156 DRLSLDPRSPTEDP
-170 ELLTVLVG
+170 ELLTVIVA

-191 CWKRIHT
+191 CWKRILA
-198 IRTQLSRRPPP
+198 IRIQLSRRPPP
-209 LADLQRATQILD
+209 LADLQRATEILD
-221 KLRELIVS
+221 KLRELVVS
-229 YAGFTLQDPGMF
+229 YAGLTLQDPAMF
-241 PQPEGVVL
+241 PQPEGVPL

-261 SSAPLNAGSTELG
+261 SSAPLNAGSTALG

-279 VEAFIG
+279 MEAFIG
-285 DLAKRFADDGMDE
+285 DLAKRFADDGLDE
-298 IFGPIITMVIGAL
+298 IFGPIITMVVGAL

-347 NWLPEHVTPHEVE
+347 NWLPEGVAPHNVE

-393 SQNAEAVDTTL
+393 AQSAEAVETTL

-419 NAIVRASA
+419 NAIVRASPDA
-427 DSRERVLKYFSTV
+427 RERVLKYFSTI

-452 DPRTV
+452 DPQTV
-457 ASDAFMINLQ
+457 ASDGFMINLQ
-467 AALLRFAEPFLD
+467 AVLLRFAEPFLD

-497 RINLAEETRLKAT
+497 RVNLAEETRIKAT
-510 AEEVNAWEQR
+510 AEEVNTWEKR
-520 VAQNG
+520 VTVNG
-525 GEGVSPQSH
+525 VI
-534 AATYLYGLVTPQNFI
+534 PQNFI

-563 IVRTIATHGEI
+563 VVRTIATHGEI

-587 AEAAEVPPGPQQ
+587 AEAAEVPAGPQQ
-599 TLHQARI
+599 TLHQGRI
-606 ERVKADKTKFQ
+606 ERVKTDKAKYQ

-629 PEITQRN
+629 SELTQRN
-636 LAFTNFMMVWILRMV
+636 LAFANFMMVWVLRMV

-669 VPDEFRILPEYF
+669 APDEFRVLPEYF
-681 VEDVVDYYIY
+681 IEDVVDYYIHV
-691 IMKYRSDLLD
+691 MKYRSDLLD
-701 TTLRTEFLVFALTFL
+701 TTLRAEFLVFALTFL

-728 SKILQG
+728 SKLLQG

-754 NSHPLALKHLFPSL
+754 NSHPLALQHLLPSL
-768 MWFYVEVEQTGASTQ
+768 MWFYVEVEQTGASSQ

-800 IWNNPNHRDTLLKAA
+800 IWNNPNHRDTLLKVAD
-815 EGSDKFVRF
+815 SDKFVRF

-843 AAIKQLQ
+843 ASIKQLQ
-850 QLMANKEQWDAL
+850 ILMANKEQWEAL
-862 PAEERREKEKN
+862 PIEERREKEKN
-873 FRQYEGMAA
+873 FRQYEGMAT

-907 RPEIVDRL
+907 TPEIVDRL
-915 AAMLSYN
+915 AAMLAYN

-930 CSSLHVKDMEKYRFQ
+930 CSSLHVKDMDKYRFQ

-960 SGEAPFIQAVASEG
+960 SGEATFIQAVANEG
-974 RSYKKEVFLNAAGIV
+974 RSYKKDVFLHAAGIV
-989 RKHSIKSETEIEKF
+989 RKHTIKSETDIEKF

-1017 EQEDDLGDA
+1017 EQEEDLGEV
-1026 PDEFMDPLMYTLMR
+1026 PDEFLDPLMYTLMR
-1040 DPVILPSSKA
+1040 DPVKLPSSRT

-1075 IEEVVPDVELKA
+1075 IEEVTPDEELKA
-1087 KIETWLAERRDG
+1087 KIEAWLAERRG
-1099 RLKEAL
+1099 GKLKEAL
-1105 ENAAVGT
+1105 DKAAVGT
-1112 SEIPMEVDE
+1112 DEIPMEVDE